1 MILDEYLQGD
11 LTPTR
16 LQPSWVTSKKYVF
29 QSDDGGLSVLDT
41 ATNKVSTLATNH
53 TLRQLNVQ
61 GYECSNDLR
70 YVLFRHNVKK
80 VNAPTSN
87 LATGCATHICCCFYC
102 RFSKNHLMHFIPY
115 TMLITII
122 TCL

>member
-16 LQPSWVTSKKYVF
+16 LEPSWITTKKYVF

-41 ATNKVSTLATNH
+41 TTNTVSTLATNH

-61 GYECSNDLR
+61 GYHCSNDLR
-70 YVLFRHNVKK
+70 FVLFRHNVKK
-80 VNAPTSN
+80 VNTETHYIILRNMLCRKHCN
-87 LATGCATHICCCFYC
+87 LLLF
-102 RFSKNHLMHFIPY
+102 F
-115 TMLITII
+115 
-122 TCL
+122 